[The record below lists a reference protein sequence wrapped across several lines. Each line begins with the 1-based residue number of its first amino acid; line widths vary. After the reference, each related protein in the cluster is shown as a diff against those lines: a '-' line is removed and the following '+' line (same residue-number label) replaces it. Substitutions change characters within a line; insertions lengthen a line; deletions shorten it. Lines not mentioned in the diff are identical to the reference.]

1 MMNYSSN
8 SHIRSASEVAAL
20 AHHIYHEMEWL
31 DYHPDDPCDDP
42 LLDRLVSESFAVCE
56 REDEDIY
63 QIFSNEVATYL
74 R

>member
-42 LLDRLVSESFAVCE
+42 LLDRLVSSSAVPEKESGA
-56 REDEDIY
+56 EDPADT
-63 QIFSNEVATYL
+63 AARRTA
-74 R
+74 